1 MPRSRALN
9 GEAFDLRI
17 ALISTYNTIDLM
29 LKTYLGLAERARGPK
44 GPSGRELEQASE
56 SFPALIT
63 LLENDAPTR
72 IADLRL
78 DHVEWFHRVRNQFC

>member
-17 ALISTYNTIDLM
+17 ALISTDNTIDLM
-29 LKTYLGLAERARGPK
+29 LKTYLGLAERARG
-44 GPSGRELEQASE
+44 GPSRRELEQASE

-63 LLENDAPTR
+63 LLENDAPTK
-72 IADLRL
+72 IAALRL
-78 DHVEWFHRVRNQFC
+78 DRVEWFHRVRNQIC